1 MTSKPKIGPMLKLVL
16 GVGAA
21 LSPLAQPLLK
31 RRLAKGKEDPARW
44 REKLG
49 ETSEMRPDGP
59 LIWMHGVGVGEVM
72 ALRGLII
79 AMSAKRP
86 DLNFLVTS
94 SARSSGE
101 VFAKNLPP
109 RTQHQYLPLDLPGP
123 VARFLDHWKPDLAV
137 WSDQEVWPRLAVTCA
152 RRGIAQAFVAAR
164 ITEKSAKA
172 KARLGTAYGE
182 LYRLLD
188 TRHAQEERTAT
199 ALRELMGDDTDVH
212 VTGSL
217 KAAAAALASD
227 ADLLAN
233 FNADFSP
240 VWVVASAHPIDI
252 ELALDAQKQAREK
265 HGFAS
270 FLIIAPRILND
281 AQAIERTCKERGLT
295 LTKRSANQRPDPARD
310 VFIADSF
317 GELGTWYRAASFALI
332 GGTFDNT
339 EGHNPW
345 EAVALNCA
353 VLHGPRTLNFTTD
366 YAMLEAE
373 NAARLV
379 RTSDDIVSALV
390 DETLPQMTA
399 RASHVRSTAAQGL
412 TRITDDLVALLK
424 V

>member
-1 MTSKPKIGPMLKLVL
+1 MTNRPQIGPMLRLVL
-16 GVGAA
+16 GVGAV
-21 LSPLAQPLLK
+21 LSPLARPLLK

-49 ETSEMRPDGP
+49 ETSATRPDGP
-59 LIWMHGVGVGEVM
+59 LVWMHGVGVGEVM

-79 AMSAKRP
+79 AMSAACP

-123 VARFLDHWKPDLAV
+123 VAHFLDHWKPDLAV

-152 RRGIAQAFVAAR
+152 RRGIPQAYVAAR

-172 KARLGTAYGE
+172 KSRFGAAYGD

-188 TRHAQEERTAT
+188 TRHAQEDRTAA
-199 ALRELMGDDTDVH
+199 ALCDLMGDDTPVQ

-217 KAAAAALASD
+217 KAAAAPLAAD
-227 ADLLAN
+227 PDLLAQ
-233 FNADFSP
+233 FDAQTRP
-240 VWVVASAHPIDI
+240 IWVVASAHRQDI
-252 ELALDAQKQAREK
+252 ELALDAQKLAREQY
-265 HGFAS
+265 GFPS
-270 FLIIAPRILND
+270 FLIIAPRLLND
-281 AQAIERTCKERGLT
+281 TQAIEAACEDRSLTCS
-295 LTKRSANQRPDPARD
+295 KRSANQLPAPTID

-332 GGTFDNT
+332 GGTFDAT
-339 EGHNPW
+339 QGHNPW

-353 VLHGPRTLNFTTD
+353 VLHGPHVLNFATD
-366 YAMLEAE
+366 YRMLEAA
-373 NAARLV
+373 NASRLV
-379 RTSDDIVSALV
+379 NTAGEIASALV
-390 DETLPQMTA
+390 DENASQM
-399 RASHVRSTAAQGL
+399 ASSATHVREQAATGL
-412 TRITDDLVALLK
+412 TQITTDLIALLK
-424 V
+424 I